1 MGKNYPKAEKGN
13 VVDDYFGVKVADPYR
28 WLEDENSEETK
39 NWVEAQREFF
49 SNEIEKMPFRDK

>member
-1 MGKNYPKAEKGN
+1 M
-13 VVDDYFGVKVADPYR
+13 DDYFGVKVADPYW